1 MSFPKAPEE
10 IVEVFQGFIEACKE
24 QNKIPCDFQWRPCI
38 PQPDKGKIFYGG
50 QMIISDGHQAFY
62 EHQMKVPQEQI
73 NHYDHMT
80 SFSDENKNRNPM
92 IIQGSKYSLSGY

>member
-1 MSFPKAPEE
+1 MSSFPKAPEE

-38 PQPDKGKIFYGG
+38 PQPDKGKMFYGG
-50 QMIISDGHQAFY
+50 
-62 EHQMKVPQEQI
+62 QMKVPQEQI